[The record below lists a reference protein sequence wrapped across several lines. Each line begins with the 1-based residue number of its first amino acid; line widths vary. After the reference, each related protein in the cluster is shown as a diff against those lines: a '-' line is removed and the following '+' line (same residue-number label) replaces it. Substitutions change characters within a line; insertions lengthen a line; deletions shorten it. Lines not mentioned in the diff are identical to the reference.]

1 MILLNLGDLERY
13 ITDLQQDLNYSK
25 ANENYQ
31 KAQLLAPKNGKSY
44 NQLAVVA
51 VKSKKKLDA
60 VYYYI
65 RSLEAS
71 KPIESARERL
81 LGIFHE
87 IKKKVINMSIC
98 FILLKGINTLR
109 TILVVFVVLGEW
121 HWIH

>member
-87 IKKKVINMSIC
+87 IKKKVYIHLFYIVKGNKYLENFSCSFCSI
-98 FILLKGINTLR
+98 R
-109 TILVVFVVLGEW
+109 
-121 HWIH
+121 